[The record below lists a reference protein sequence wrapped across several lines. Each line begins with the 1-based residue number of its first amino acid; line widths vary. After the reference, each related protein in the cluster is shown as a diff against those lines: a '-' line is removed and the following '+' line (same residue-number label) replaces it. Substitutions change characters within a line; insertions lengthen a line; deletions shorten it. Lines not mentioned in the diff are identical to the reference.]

1 MTFKPATNLT
11 ILAPAGS
18 GDWHQEWAE
27 GEVIRQPDRVI
38 LRTNGQ
44 GQALRAGVE
53 LRPALRLGQQNLV
66 IQLRV
71 DSLAALQR
79 LELRLAAQAGDHH
92 PYVSLPIPF
101 LGDPDANFLPPGEWS
116 PLHLS
121 LAHGQRCQLT
131 EAAAE
136 GPMTYLQVMLEDRG
150 GPPVEVHLGAIA
162 AQPRP
167 QRGCISLHFDD
178 GYWHHGQQLPQLL
191 QAHSTPQAP
200 LKATAFLMP
209 RHLNQPGHLSLADS
223 QRLAQDYGWELG
235 AHHSQPLTTMA
246 PADLAKELGYTLEV
260 FQRQGW
266 ARGPVHFAYPLGKM
280 NRPCRRALA
289 PYFASGRLISGGPE
303 TLPPADWY
311 RLRAINVTPRLSA
324 RDLATLAQRAI
335 HHGAWAIYMFHHIV
349 EQPRL
354 LTEYARSELETFLA
368 FLRDQGYGTRAIA
381 DLYGSSLSRPDR
393 PTGGKENPNG

>member
-1 MTFKPATNLT
+1 MTFKPATDLT

-53 LRPALRLGQQNLV
+53 LRPALHLGQQNLV

-71 DSLAALQR
+71 DSLADLQR
-79 LELRLAAQAGDHH
+79 LELRLAAQAGDRHH
-92 PYVSLPIPF
+92 YVSLPISF
-101 LGDPDANFLPPGEWS
+101 LGDPEANFLQPGEWS
-116 PLHLS
+116 SLHLS
-121 LAHGQRCQLT
+121 LAHGQCYPLSEF
-131 EAAAE
+131 EAEA
-136 GPMTYLQVMLEDRG
+136 PMTYLQVMLEDRG
-150 GPPVEVHLGAIA
+150 GQPVEVQLGAIA

-223 QRLAQDYGWELG
+223 QRLAQDHGWELG

-246 PADLAKELGYTLEV
+246 PADLAGELGYTLEV
-260 FQRQGW
+260 FQTQGW
-266 ARGPVHFAYPLGKM
+266 AQGPVHFAYPLGKM
-280 NRPCRRALA
+280 NRPCRRALTA
-289 PYFASGRLISGGPE
+289 YFASGRLISGGPE

-311 RLRAINVTPRLSA
+311 RLRAINVTPLLSA
-324 RDLATLAQRAI
+324 QDLADLAQRAV

-349 EQPRL
+349 DQPRL
-354 LTEYARSELETFLA
+354 LTEYARSELESFLA
-368 FLRDQGYGTRAIA
+368 FLRDQGYGTTAIA
-381 DLYGSSLSRPDR
+381 DLYGSRLTRPD
-393 PTGGKENPNG
+393 P